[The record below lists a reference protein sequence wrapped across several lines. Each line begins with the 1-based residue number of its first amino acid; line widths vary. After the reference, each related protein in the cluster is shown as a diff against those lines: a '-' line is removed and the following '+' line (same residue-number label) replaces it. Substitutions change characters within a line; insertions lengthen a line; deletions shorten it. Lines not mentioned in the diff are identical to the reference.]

1 MEEIK
6 LDLITKEMLDK
17 SIIFEEF
24 GTRTCVT
31 DFTLLLG
38 KSSVVFGV
46 GTRYSSWITKS
57 KGKKSSS
64 ILNVS
69 EFASFIYGN
78 SNINDENIGIRP
90 IVKYSLIK
98 DLVKVEDLVDD
109 DLSTVLYGNYPS
121 TTVDLELNNLLEEH
135 YKNNELVKTGMRY
148 EVPVSNYNYD
158 KITLDTIFYDEY
170 EYDNRKFIRFEADNY
185 YTLNNLVKVEKGQ
198 ILYIEVEPVRWIVDK
213 NLDFAITENII
224 FSGIPFSKDK
234 HYFGNFEKTNMY
246 KFLNEILLKDIKPS
260 KEYQKSVNI
269 DEKIDS
275 LIRISGNKKEIIDF
289 LKNINDNNIKEEE
302 VSYVR
307 KK

>member
-38 KSSVVFGV
+38 KSSVVFSD
-46 GTRYSSWITKS
+46 GTRYSSWVTKS

-158 KITLDTIFYDEY
+158 KLTLDTIFYDEY
-170 EYDNRKFIRFEADNY
+170 EYDNRKFIRFESDNS

-213 NLDFAITENII
+213 NLDFAITEKVITA
-224 FSGIPFSKDK
+224 GIPFSKNK

-260 KEYQKSVNI
+260 KEYQTSINI
-269 DEKIDS
+269 DEKIDA

-289 LKNINDNNIKEEE
+289 LKKLNDNNIKAEE